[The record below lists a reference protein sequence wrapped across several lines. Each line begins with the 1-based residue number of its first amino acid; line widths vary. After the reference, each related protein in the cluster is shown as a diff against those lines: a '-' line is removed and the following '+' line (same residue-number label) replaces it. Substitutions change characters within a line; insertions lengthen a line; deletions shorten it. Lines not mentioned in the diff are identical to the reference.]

1 MPTPAMNE
9 SPLAVGV
16 ADLQDKVIESPLPSP
31 AEPLRIAARDARVKG
46 ELDVAASLLID
57 AEELD
62 PGNEA
67 VTLDLAE
74 INIDMQNLE
83 AARVIL
89 DAHEHTAEDAVR
101 VRALLDRLNLVIAG
115 AGADAAALK
124 ARIEANAGDLDA
136 RLQLAKALALV
147 QDYRQAL
154 GQLLEIVRRDRKW
167 QDEAARRAMLDLFTL
182 LAQSPS
188 YNDLVRE
195 FRIQLARTLN

>member
-1 MPTPAMNE
+1 MNE

>member
-1 MPTPAMNE
+1 MNE

-31 AEPLRIAARDARVKG
+31 AEPLRIAAREARAKG

-89 DAHEHTAEDAVR
+89 DAHEHTTEDAVR

-136 RLQLAKALALV
+136 RLQLANALALV

-195 FRIQLARTLN
+195 FRVQLARTLN